1 MYKTPNI
8 SMRVGVIL
16 GVTAVFIAGLAAF
29 LFWYLGGQEK
39 AATQEANKFISALVR
54 HDPSAAPRNGD
65 DYVRGVWQAYRR
77 VDDAKLIKTRQKSSN
92 HSGSTSGSSWW
103 VADMLL
109 HTGRG
114 TVVLELAFESNH
126 LDPKTQIIDQ
136 LYELTPDRIPGGTL
150 DEKTLARVASD
161 QRERGSKPEDDITL
175 SVSGFESPPVTVPR
189 VPVRPVRPPKFKT
202 PPIIKCIRRAH
213 RDVLKIQKCAKLVHS

>member
-1 MYKTPNI
+1 MYRTPNI
-8 SMRVGVIL
+8 SLRVGVIL
-16 GVTAVFIAGLAAF
+16 GLTAVFIAGLAAF

-39 AATQEANKFISALVR
+39 AATREANKFISALVK

-65 DYVRGVWQAYRR
+65 DYVRGVWKAYRR

-92 HSGSTSGSSWW
+92 PSGSTSGSSWW

-114 TVVLELAFESNH
+114 TVVLELAFERNH
-126 LDPKTQIIDQ
+126 LDPNIQVIDQ

-150 DEKTLARVASD
+150 DRNTLARVASD
-161 QRERGSKPEDDITL
+161 QRERGSKPEDDFTL
-175 SVSGFESPPVTVPR
+175 SVSGFESRPVTVPR
-189 VPVRPVRPPKFKT
+189 VPIRPAKPPKFKT
-202 PPIIKCIRRAH
+202 PPIIRCIRRAH
-213 RDVLKIQKCAKLVHS
+213 HDVLKIQKCARVHT

>member
-1 MYKTPNI
+1 MPNI
-8 SMRVGVIL
+8 PLRVAVIL
-16 GVTAVFIAGLAAF
+16 GVTLLFIGGLAAF

-39 AATQEANKFISALVR
+39 AATQQANKFISALVK

-65 DYVRGVWQAYRR
+65 DYVRGVWSSYRR

-92 HSGSTSGSSWW
+92 SSNSSSGTSWW

-114 TVVLELAFESNH
+114 NVVLELAFEPNH
-126 LDPKTQIIDQ
+126 LDPKAQIIDQ

-150 DEKTLARVASD
+150 DDKTLARVASD
-161 QRERGSKPEDDITL
+161 QRERGAEPENDITL
-175 SVSGFESPPVTVPR
+175 SVNDSGSPPVFAPR
-189 VPVRPVRPPKFKT
+189 VPRLARPPKFET

-213 RDVLKIQKCAKLVHS
+213 GDVRKIQKCATVHS